1 MEKPIIPLN
10 ESERLKALYQY
21 QILDTLPEVD
31 LDNITRL
38 ASDICQTPVSLI
50 SLVDSN
56 RQWFKS
62 HHGISET
69 ETPRDVAFCAHAIN
83 NPNKTFI
90 VPDSRI
96 DERFA
101 DNPLVTGV
109 PNIVFYAGI
118 PLVSPDGFALG
129 MLCVTDNKPRQLE
142 DYQIDSLKIL
152 GRQVISLFELRKANS
167 ELSKAKQ
174 ILEKRNNDLEHF
186 AAVISHDL
194 KSPLSSISSSID
206 LFMLNYGSYFD
217 ASGEKLLGYINQSA
231 SKLRALIDGVL
242 LYYRG
247 DTILLAP
254 TEPVMLN
261 ELLKSTIQ
269 LIEHSPVTVFNLPPT
284 GQVLINKS
292 ALTQIFINLISNA
305 LRYNDKQC
313 PIVDIDFK
321 TESHFYHFLISDNGK
336 GIPPEKIDKVFDLFM
351 TGQNKDIRGID
362 SIGLGLSTVKKLVE
376 SMGGTI
382 SVESIPNELTTFRFS
397 IKKLELP

>member
-1 MEKPIIPLN
+1 
-10 ESERLKALYQY
+10 
-21 QILDTLPEVD
+21 
-31 LDNITRL
+31 
-38 ASDICQTPVSLI
+38 
-50 SLVDSN
+50 
-56 RQWFKS
+56 
-62 HHGISET
+62 
-69 ETPRDVAFCAHAIN
+69 
-83 NPNKTFI
+83 
-90 VPDSRI
+90 
-96 DERFA
+96 
-101 DNPLVTGV
+101 
-109 PNIVFYAGI
+109 
-118 PLVSPDGFALG
+118 
-129 MLCVTDNKPRQLE
+129 MLFRSVTDNKPRQLE

-362 SIGLGLSTVKKLVE
+362 SIGLGLSTVTKLVE